1 MTTNNIITIP
11 RVPERLRLAWF
22 TGTEAEQEELE
33 TLESD
38 ISGFL
43 QYVFDSVFSGSCSC
57 AWWDRQ
63 EVTSATG
70 RHVVQRCT
78 LHRSTRHNGL
88 QLSFYDILD
97 GSEVSPVMHA
107 DFEQPDYHKFLREAG
122 HHGGQIVHMA
132 TL

>member
-1 MTTNNIITIP
+1 MTTIEIP
-11 RVPERLRLAWF
+11 AIPERLRLAWF

-38 ISGFL
+38 ISCLL

-57 AWWDRQ
+57 AWWDSR
-63 EVTSATG
+63 EVTNATG
-70 RHVVQRCT
+70 QHIVQRRA

-97 GSEVSPVMHA
+97 GSEVRPVMHV
-107 DFEQPDYHKFLREAG
+107 DFKQLDYQKFMQEAG
-122 HHGGQIVHMA
+122 GLGGQIVHMA